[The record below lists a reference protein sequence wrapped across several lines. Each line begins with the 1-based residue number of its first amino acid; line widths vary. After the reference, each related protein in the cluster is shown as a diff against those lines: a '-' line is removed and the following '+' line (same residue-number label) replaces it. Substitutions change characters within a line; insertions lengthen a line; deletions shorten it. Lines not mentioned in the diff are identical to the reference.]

1 MNTNA
6 KTARIAGILY
16 VLVIIGGVFAEFVV
30 RSNLIVAGATS
41 ATIDNLR
48 SNEALFRIGFIS
60 DLVAHTCYFL
70 LAFVL
75 YTLLK
80 PVQHDIALL
89 FLLIVVIA
97 APLLCLNMLN
107 QFMALLI
114 LTEANYL
121 SAFTA
126 AQVDALVMLFLD
138 LHKYGYLIGQI
149 FYGGWLFPLGYVVY
163 KSGYFPKLLG
173 RLLMVASVGYVLDFF
188 RAFLLP
194 DADAA
199 LSGILLAPSVIA
211 EFSFCLWLLVK
222 GANPAKVNAGFVPET
237 ASAIP
242 VG

>member
-1 MNTNA
+1 MNTNT
-6 KTARIAGILY
+6 KTARMAGILY
-16 VLVIIGGVFAEFVV
+16 VLVIIGGVFAEFFI
-30 RSNLIVAGATS
+30 RSNLIVAGDTA

-48 SNEALFRIGFIS
+48 SNEALFRLGFIS

-70 LAFVL
+70 LAFAL

-107 QFMALLI
+107 QFMALLL

-121 SAFTA
+121 SAFTT

-149 FYGGWLFPLGYVVY
+149 FYGGWLLPLGYVVY

-173 RLLMVASVGYVLDFF
+173 GLLMVAAVGYLLDFL

-199 LSGILLAPSVIA
+199 LAGILLSPAVIG

-222 GANPAKVNAGFVPET
+222 GTSRAKTNAGYVPET
-237 ASAIP
+237 ASA
-242 VG
+242 VSVS

>member
-1 MNTNA
+1 MNTNT

-16 VLVIIGGVFAEFVV
+16 VLVIIGGVFAEFFV
-30 RSNLIVAGATS
+30 RSKLIVAGDTA

-48 SNEALFRIGFIS
+48 SNEGLFRIGFIS

-126 AQVDALVMLFLD
+126 AQIDALVMLFLD

-163 KSGYFPKLLG
+163 KSGYFPKMLG
-173 RLLMVASVGYVLDFF
+173 ALLMVASVGYVLDFF
-188 RAFLLP
+188 RAFLFP
-194 DADAA
+194 DADPA
-199 LSGILLAPSVIA
+199 LAGILLAPAVIG

-222 GANPAKVNAGFVPET
+222 GANSAKANAGFVPET
-237 ASAIP
+237 ASA
-242 VG
+242 VSVS

>member
-1 MNTNA
+1 MNTNTKA
-6 KTARIAGILY
+6 ARIAGVLY
-16 VLVIIGGVFAEFVV
+16 VLVIIGGVFAEFFI
-30 RSNLIVAGATS
+30 RSNLIVAGDTA

-138 LHKYGYLIGQI
+138 LHKIWLSDRPDILWRLVTPARLRGLQI
-149 FYGGWLFPLGYVVY
+149 RLFSQISGCVVDGGG
-163 KSGYFPKLLG
+163 GG
-173 RLLMVASVGYVLDFF
+173 
-188 RAFLLP
+188 
-194 DADAA
+194 
-199 LSGILLAPSVIA
+199 LS
-211 EFSFCLWLLVK
+211 
-222 GANPAKVNAGFVPET
+222 AGFLPGLSF
-237 ASAIP
+237 A
-242 VG
+242 GR